1 MPERKSF
8 RAYTAILYVDPRMKI
23 YIQGKK
29 VRTKR
34 LACCLYKPKM
44 YKYSSNRFKTRAEMD
59 VTKSKEDAKNAEHR
73 AKEAESKA
81 KYV

>member
-1 MPERKSF
+1 
-8 RAYTAILYVDPRMKI
+8 MKI

-73 AKEAESKA
+73 AKEAAWEVGKPQTLNGGV
-81 KYV
+81 KIWNGK

>member
-1 MPERKSF
+1 
-8 RAYTAILYVDPRMKI
+8 MKI

-59 VTKSKEDAKNAEHR
+59 VTKSKNLMFYFAKIDNITINATYH
-73 AKEAESKA
+73 K
-81 KYV
+81 